1 MKETS
6 QKRTV
11 TVEGEKVVQFTPRYS
26 LHEFLQG
33 RENQE
38 VYEVFMTKFA
48 WCVVARKTEWQS
60 RVLAAETDRDVLS
73 VSDEAF
79 ALIVLEN
86 NWSRWID
93 VFNING
99 GKVPKNGV
107 GRKTGENVSLVPTKY
122 TRGGLAYVFRNHCSN
137 PLKDDGSAYKYKGW
151 SAAGITRYNALH
163 DQVKEDRKI
172 YKEFITQWLE
182 KICQEYKNPSK
193 KRRMKVNM
201 PEARN
206 DLFSDGET
214 EDEDIAQEESSIKH
228 MNDEN
233 HRAGVATTK
242 ENNNHNQYGQEEEE
256 DDGSNASVT
265 SSTTDDDE

>member
-107 GRKTGENVSLVPTKY
+107 GRKTGENVYHARLPTRRSHLPAVLLIDRDLRPPLCLLKHVGRSRGSSA
-122 TRGGLAYVFRNHCSN
+122 TRRPQPFEC
-137 PLKDDGSAYKYKGW
+137 
-151 SAAGITRYNALH
+151 
-163 DQVKEDRKI
+163 
-172 YKEFITQWLE
+172 
-182 KICQEYKNPSK
+182 
-193 KRRMKVNM
+193 
-201 PEARN
+201 
-206 DLFSDGET
+206 
-214 EDEDIAQEESSIKH
+214 
-228 MNDEN
+228 
-233 HRAGVATTK
+233 GVWIR
-242 ENNNHNQYGQEEEE
+242 
-256 DDGSNASVT
+256 
-265 SSTTDDDE
+265 